1 MYSLL
6 LPLEPNVQRHNAG
19 AAMPPDG
26 TWRRVLRD
34 CCTAIL
40 HAVTFR
46 HR

>member
-19 AAMPPDG
+19 ATVPPDG
-26 TWRRVLRD
+26 TWRQVLRD
-34 CCTAIL
+34 CCSAIL
-40 HAVTFR
+40 HAVTFG